1 VIQNITRLLS
11 KLNLLNTLKTPS
23 FWASSAIL
31 FLALTCLNPA
41 TAKAPPAPAKPQT
54 VLVFGDSL
62 CAAYNIAP
70 TSGWVY
76 LLEQKLAP
84 RSVKVVNACVSGET
98 TSGGL
103 ARLPAALKAHAPTVV
118 VLELGANDALRGL
131 SVKQMRANLDAMV
144 TAAQKMGARV
154 LVLGIQIPSNYGPQ
168 YTNDFKA
175 VFVDVAKKFKL
186 DLIPFFLE
194 ALMTPAGMRADLM
207 LDDRLHPNAAAQP
220 MILATVLPMVEKQ
233 LIAKTAAKQ

>member
-1 VIQNITRLLS
+1 MPYFRAFST
-11 KLNLLNTLKTPS
+11 
-23 FWASSAIL
+23 IL
-31 FLALTCLNPA
+31 MMAFACINPA
-41 TAKAPPAPAKPQT
+41 VAKAPATPSKPQT

-76 LLEQKLAP
+76 LLEQKLLP

-144 TAAQKMGARV
+144 LAATNAGAQV
-154 LVLGIQIPSNYGPQ
+154 LILGIQIPSNYGPQ
-168 YTNDFKA
+168 YTSDFRA

-186 DLIPFFLE
+186 DLVPFFLE

-220 MILATVLPMVEKQ
+220 LILATVLPMIEKQ
-233 LIAKTAAKQ
+233 IAAFTMLAAKTSTAPKQ

>member
-1 VIQNITRLLS
+1 MDIS
-11 KLNLLNTLKTPS
+11 KTLYRFHSALKTPY
-23 FWASSAIL
+23 FRASSAIML
-31 FLALTCLNPA
+31 GVVLAFCGIQNLA
-41 TAKAPPAPAKPQT
+41 IAKDTAVPGQQS

-76 LLEQKLAP
+76 LLEQKLSP
-84 RSVKVVNACVSGET
+84 RGVKVVNACVSGET

-103 ARLPAALKAHAPTVV
+103 ARLPAALKAHAPSVV

-131 SVKQMRANLDAMV
+131 GIAQIRRNLNAMV
-144 TAAQKMGARV
+144 TLAQSAGARV
-154 LVLGIQIPSNYGPQ
+154 MVLGIQIPSNYGSV
-168 YTNDFKA
+168 YTSEFKKIYA
-175 VFVDVAKKFKL
+175 DVSETFKV

-194 ALMTPAGMRADLM
+194 ALMSPLGMRADLM

-220 MILATVLPMVEKQ
+220 LILGTVAPMVEKQ
-233 LIAKTAAKQ
+233 LAKIMKAK